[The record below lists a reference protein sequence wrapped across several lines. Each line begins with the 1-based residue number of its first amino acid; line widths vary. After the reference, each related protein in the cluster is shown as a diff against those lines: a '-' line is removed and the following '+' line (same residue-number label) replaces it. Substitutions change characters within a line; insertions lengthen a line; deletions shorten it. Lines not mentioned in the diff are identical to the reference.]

1 MDIALAKTI
10 QHRPTDDLMKIATV
24 ALEQVIPD
32 CHVDKEDP
40 KIFGNLEGRE
50 LLKRLGSMEVK
61 IETQNV
67 CSRQCHKLS
76 KTVANFCL
84 SRRKL
89 RPRTFVLVNGTS

>member
-1 MDIALAKTI
+1 MEIALAKTI
-10 QHRPTDDLMKIATV
+10 QQRPTNDLMKIGTT

-67 CSRQCHKLS
+67 CSRQCYELS
-76 KTVANFCL
+76 KTVANFYL
-84 SRRKL
+84 SRQDL
-89 RPRTFVLVNGTS
+89 RTWRFVIVNVMS